1 MRAFSLFVL
10 AAFATTLQAQVL
22 EVSGATTVQ
31 KRILEPG
38 ATALMNATGIVLKIH
53 GPGTGKGMLALI
65 EKSVP
70 VAAAGEALEDA
81 VASAKKAAA
90 DAGKTI
96 AIPDNLVYHAV
107 ASDNIVFA
115 IHASNPL
122 ATLTPAEVKAILTG
136 KMANWKEVKGPDLP
150 IKVFVP
156 AQGQAV
162 RTLVEKQIL
171 GGVPFVSGATEAKTA
186 LEQLTMT
193 AANPG
198 AIAPYSEAVIKESGD
213 KLKALKGTVI
223 GRPLGFVTIGSPTPE
238 TKRMIDFFRSA
249 EGKKTIR

>member
-1 MRAFSLFVL
+1 MRAMKTLLAIAGIALFSGT
-10 AAFATTLQAQVL
+10 AQAQVL

-38 ATALMNATGIVLKIH
+38 ANNLMNATGIVLKIH

-65 EKSVP
+65 EKQVS

-90 DAGKTI
+90 EGGKTI
-96 AIPDNLVYHAV
+96 NVPDNLVYHAV

-115 IHASNPL
+115 VHESNL
-122 ATLTPAEVKAILTG
+122 LSTLTPAEVKAILSG
-136 KMANWKEVKGPDLP
+136 KATNWKEFKGSDLA
-150 IKVFVP
+150 IRVIVP

-171 GGVPFVSGATEAKTA
+171 GGTAFAASAVEA
-186 LEQLTMT
+186 
-193 AANPG
+193 
-198 AIAPYSEAVIKESGD
+198 
-213 KLKALKGTVI
+213 
-223 GRPLGFVTIGSPTPE
+223 
-238 TKRMIDFFRSA
+238 
-249 EGKKTIR
+249 